1 MIVTGFRPALILVK
15 RTDATNNWVFYDV
28 KRNTFN
34 AIDKT
39 IYTDTAAAEGTYS
52 GGDILSNGFKVR
64 YTGGMLNTDGGTYLY
79 MAFAESPFKTANAR

>member
-1 MIVTGFRPALILVK
+1 MIVTGFRPAWLLVK
-15 RTDATNNWVFYDV
+15 RTDAANNWVIYDV

-39 IYTDTAAAEGTYS
+39 IYTDTADAEGSYS